1 MFIAYVT
8 KANKERRMRRLHSPK
23 GRSYSFEK
31 KPPTERTAVLES
43 IADEKKN
50 DEEVDSPSDEVVR
63 TRQRLEMNGMYSAAN
78 HGLKM
83 EYVMRDMSHS
93 IDETVATGSTHYTG
107 VPYVGPS
114 LQSHTGIPL
123 HPPHPDYPDQII
135 RDAPVNRKQGL
146 PVSPRQRHR
155 VVWMKS
161 PGKEHVAPI
170 SPESVDPEVHI
181 PIPTTVYESNIPQQ
195 QVSLP
200 ISRVNSCAESL
211 DSVLVTELGYELNI
225 LGHYHTEIE
234 EYFASEAAAA
244 EEEEAALEQLHPQGD
259 DAV

>member
-1 MFIAYVT
+1 MTSTAKRQHKHLLLDFPNMKMI
-8 KANKERRMRRLHSPK
+8 
-23 GRSYSFEK
+23 
-31 KPPTERTAVLES
+31 AVL
-43 IADEKKN
+43 ITDWLTIW
-50 DEEVDSPSDEVVR
+50 DR
-63 TRQRLEMNGMYSAAN
+63 TRQKLEMNGMYSAAN

-123 HPPHPDYPDQII
+123 HPPHSDYPEQIN
-135 RDAPVNRKQGL
+135 RDTPVNRKQG
-146 PVSPRQRHR
+146 QRHR
-155 VVWMKS
+155 VVWMTS
-161 PGKEHVAPI
+161 PGNERVAPV
-170 SPESVDPEVHI
+170 SPEAVDPEVHI
-181 PIPTTVYESNIPQQ
+181 PMPTTVYESNIPQQ

-211 DSVLVTELGYELNI
+211 DSVLVTELGYERDI
-225 LGHYHTEIE
+225 MGHHHTEIE
-234 EYFASEAAAA
+234 EYFASEAAA
-244 EEEEAALEQLHPQGD
+244 EEEALEQLHPQGD